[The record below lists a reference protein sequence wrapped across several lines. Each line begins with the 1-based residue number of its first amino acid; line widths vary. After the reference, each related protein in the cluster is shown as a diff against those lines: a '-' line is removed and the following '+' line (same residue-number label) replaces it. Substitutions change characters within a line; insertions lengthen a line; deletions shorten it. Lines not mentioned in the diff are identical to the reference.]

1 VFRLYTVVFLS
12 GAALMGL
19 EIAGSRIM
27 APVFGTSIF
36 VWGALITTFLASLST
51 GYALGGK
58 VADRWPSASLLG
70 SILIAA
76 GLALWV
82 LLARPAPLLALCA
95 AAPVPERFQAL
106 LAALLLFALPSV
118 LMGTISPFAT
128 RLAARDVGSIGRTAG
143 TLAAIST
150 SGSIVGTFAMAFFL
164 IPSFP
169 IEPILF
175 ALGGVLVL
183 SGAFAS
189 SQGLPLRL
197 TVAAGGLLAAA
208 SVFVLR
214 PEAVAS
220 PLPGGTVVFR
230 KETAYHRLLVV
241 DQGPRRALY
250 FNNFA
255 QGMLDRTSGRAP
267 DFLYPNGLAAALLWR
282 KEPPRNAF
290 VIGLGAG
297 MLPRF
302 FSEKAPEI
310 ATTTV
315 EIDPEVVRVAQKYF
329 DFHPDANDRVLV
341 GDGRSLLVRERG
353 PWDAIFLDAF
363 FSDSVPFHLTT
374 LEFFELC
381 RDRLAPGGIFAGNL
395 AGLTMGRDQRLFWAV
410 VRSAQRVFP
419 NVAILSRELAGG
431 ATTFSGSAIL
441 VASMSTDRLSKERVF
456 AEGDRV
462 ARIFGHPPIAAWAR
476 TFYEG
481 ELRTEGV
488 PMLTDSYA
496 PTEAMQH
503 LGR

>member
-1 VFRLYTVVFLS
+1 
-12 GAALMGL
+12 
-19 EIAGSRIM
+19 
-27 APVFGTSIF
+27 
-36 VWGALITTFLASLST
+36 
-51 GYALGGK
+51 
-58 VADRWPSASLLG
+58 
-70 SILIAA
+70 
-76 GLALWV
+76 
-82 LLARPAPLLALCA
+82 
-95 AAPVPERFQAL
+95 
-106 LAALLLFALPSV
+106 
-118 LMGTISPFAT
+118 
-128 RLAARDVGSIGRTAG
+128 
-143 TLAAIST
+143 
-150 SGSIVGTFAMAFFL
+150 
-164 IPSFP
+164 
-169 IEPILF
+169 
-175 ALGGVLVL
+175 
-183 SGAFAS
+183 
-189 SQGLPLRL
+189 
-197 TVAAGGLLAAA
+197 
-208 SVFVLR
+208 
-214 PEAVAS
+214 
-220 PLPGGTVVFR
+220 
-230 KETAYHRLLVV
+230 
-241 DQGPRRALY
+241 
-250 FNNFA
+250 
-255 QGMLDRTSGRAP
+255 MLDRASGRAP

-302 FSEKAPEI
+302 FSEKAPGI

-315 EIDPEVVRVAQKYF
+315 EIDPEVVRVAEKYF
-329 DFHPDANDRVLV
+329 DFRPDANDRVLV
-341 GDGRSLLVRERG
+341 GDGRSLLAREKG

-462 ARIFGHPPIAAWAR
+462 ARAFGHPPIAAWAR

-481 ELRTEGV
+481 ELKLTDV